1 MNTKSGRCIVET
13 ALPSDPTVPLFASFK
28 SRAQGEHFAQKAAA
42 LGRVVRG
49 VAAATEGVI
58 DDVADWFAIS
68 GGAEDDVE
76 ADWIEADR
84 LTIVSM

>member
-1 MNTKSGRCIVET
+1 MRKGRCIVET
-13 ALPSDPTVPLFASFK
+13 SLPSNPTVPLFASFE
-28 SRAQGEHFAQKAAA
+28 SREQGEHFAQKAAA
-42 LGRVVRG
+42 LGRIVRG
-49 VAAATEGVI
+49 VVGATEGVI

-84 LTIVSM
+84 LSIVSM